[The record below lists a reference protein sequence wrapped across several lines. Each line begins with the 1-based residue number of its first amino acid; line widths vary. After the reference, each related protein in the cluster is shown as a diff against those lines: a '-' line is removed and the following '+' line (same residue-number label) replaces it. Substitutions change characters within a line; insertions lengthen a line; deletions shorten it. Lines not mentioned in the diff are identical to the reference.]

1 MTSPKRGIPPL
12 YFFFAAVACLGVAG
26 AILETTLSPY
36 LRDIFSFEA
45 DDRGKL
51 EFPRELPGFLTALSA
66 GMLLFLPEARVAIVA
81 SLALG
86 AGLLG
91 LAQVHIGYG
100 HMIAWLFIWSC
111 GAHLMMPLETA
122 LAIQLSEE
130 GRSGTRLGQVQFVAT
145 FGLLIGAF
153 LVWQVFGR
161 FEGQYR
167 ISFLTAGIAAL
178 IAAVIFVKMPATQ
191 ARPRART
198 RFVLKKRYSLFYLLC
213 VLFGA
218 RKQVFITFGPWVLV
232 KVFEQPMTVLGKL
245 WFVAGVLGLAFKP
258 LLGWMIDRLGERFV
272 LVVDGLVLMVVCI
285 GYGFAES
292 WLSRETALYV
302 LYACFVVDNLM
313 FSVGMARHTY
323 VSKIAEDPGD
333 ITPTFSTGITI
344 NHAVSMTVPW
354 LGGILWIASG
364 YSAVFVA
371 AAVVAFLTT
380 ITALFVRVP
389 KVKEIEPE
397 ARA

>member
-1 MTSPKRGIPPL
+1 MTSTKRGIPPL

-26 AILETTLSPY
+26 AIFETTLSPY
-36 LRDIFSFEA
+36 LRDIFGFEA
-45 DDRGKL
+45 DDRGNL

-66 GMLLFLPEARVAIVA
+66 GLLLFLPEARMAIIA

-91 LAQVHIGYG
+91 LAQVDIGYA

-130 GRSGTRLGQVQFVAT
+130 GRSGTRLGQVQFVGT
-145 FGLLIGAF
+145 FGLLIGAL
-153 LVWQVFGR
+153 LVWRVIGR
-161 FEGQYR
+161 FEAQYR
-167 ISFLTAGIAAL
+167 IAFLTAGAAAL
-178 IAAVIFVKMPATQ
+178 IAAVIFMRMPVTQ
-191 ARPRART
+191 PRT
-198 RFVLKKRYSLFYLLC
+198 REQTRLVFKKRYSLFYLLC

-218 RKQVFITFGPWVLV
+218 RKQVFITFGPWVIV

-245 WFVAGVLGLAFKP
+245 WFIAGVLGLIFKP
-258 LLGWMIDRLGERFV
+258 FLGRMIDRLGERCV
-272 LVVDGLVLMVVCI
+272 LVVDGLVLMAVCI

-292 WLSRETALYV
+292 WVSREAALYI

-313 FSVGMARHTY
+313 FAVGMARHTY

-344 NHAVSMTVPW
+344 NHAVSMTVPV
-354 LGGILWIASG
+354 LGGILWKAKG
-364 YSAVFVA
+364 YPAVFVA
-371 AAVVAFLTT
+371 AAVVALLTT
-380 ITALFVRVP
+380 ISACFVRVP
-389 KVKEIEPE
+389 KAKEVES
-397 ARA
+397 AASA